1 MRSRADDWE
10 AQTCVDRLDDAQ
22 TAQLLAFTEQS
33 LQQQRLG
40 AGLWF
45 GGWSAFNTANVGA
58 GAWGIA
64 TTSGAEQDTWIMST
78 VGAAAFLVGVSVQPL
93 AGLYGHRRMR
103 RMAASALP
111 LRTRLVRGLK
121 LLDRAADHE
130 ETNSNLTAH
139 LIGWGFAGLSAGYIW
154 LHNLHDDRKGGA
166 IGAAIQ
172 LSTTGVAV
180 EGIIWTT
187 PRRARKDLAYAIER
201 YCVQPR
207 GVRLSHPHLPLR
219 QRLSV
224 AGMGLRVVF

>member
-1 MRSRADDWE
+1 MAE
-10 AQTCVDRLDDAQ
+10 AGATEKCVAQ
-22 TAQLLAFTEQS
+22 LSESQVASLLAFTERS
-33 LQQQRLG
+33 LAQQRLG

-45 GGWSAFNTANVGA
+45 GGWSAFNAANVGA

-78 VGAAAFLVGVSVQPL
+78 VGAAAFLVGASVQPL

-103 RMAASALP
+103 RSSAASLAP
-111 LRTRLVRGLK
+111 RSRLMRGLK
-121 LLDRAADHE
+121 LLERAAQGE

-139 LIGWGFAGLSAGYIW
+139 LVGWAFAGLSAGYIW

-180 EGIIWTT
+180 EAIIWST
-187 PRRARKDLAYAIER
+187 PRRARNDLAHLIER
-201 YCVQPR
+201 YCARLPYAH
-207 GVRLSHPHLPLR
+207 VRSLRTPLR
-219 QRLSV
+219 QRLSTT
-224 AGMGLRVVF
+224 GTSIRVVF